1 MAYRTWVPAFAG
13 TTGVYRSSPWFR
25 ALAIVAISALAL
37 TSLSNALAQ
46 SPGVKRPAP
55 ELPSGYQ
62 EKKLAHAAKYMVA
75 AANPLA
81 VDAGLKML
89 GRGGSAIDAAV
100 AVQMVLNLV
109 EPQASGIGGGAF
121 ILHYDAGRKTT
132 NAYDGREAA
141 PMAATPDLF
150 IGSDGKP
157 MRFQDAVVGG
167 RSVGVPGVLRA
178 LEVAHSRHGKL
189 PWAALFEPAI
199 ALAEKGFALSPRVHI
214 QIAADKAMLNDPETR
229 AYFYL
234 PDGTAKPVG
243 AILKNPPFAAVLR
256 RIAKEGPDAFY
267 TGDLAR
273 EMVAAVRN
281 HPTNPGT
288 LSEADFSG
296 YRARTLEP
304 LCAPYRSFRVC
315 GMPLPGGGLT
325 VLQILG
331 TLERFDMKSV
341 RPGSTEAVHLFT
353 EAGRLAYADRERYMA
368 DDRFAAVP
376 VAGLA
381 DPAYNRRRSELI
393 RPEKSMGRAVAG
405 TPEKLTVATGDGD
418 TPEFPSTS
426 HISIVDRNGSAV
438 SMTTSIESRF
448 GSRIFVRGFLL
459 NNTLTDF
466 SMTAMDNGRPVANAV
481 YPGKRPRSSMSP
493 TLVFDNQE
501 KLHLVLG
508 SPLGSVIMNFVAK
521 TLVATLDWGMD
532 IQSAISLP
540 NFGSRNGPTEIE
552 KGTSYENLL
561 GPLKSMG
568 HEVRVVDLP
577 SGLHGI
583 MRTSQGW
590 QGGADPRREG
600 VARGR

>member
-1 MAYRTWVPAFAG
+1 MTRYAGRLTTAF
-13 TTGVYRSSPWFR
+13 VV
-25 ALAIVAISALAL
+25 VAVAV
-37 TSLSNALAQ
+37 NAFAQ
-46 SPGVKRPAP
+46 SPPAIQAERPVP

-62 EKKLAHAAKYMVA
+62 EKKLAFAQKYMVA

-89 GRGGSAIDAAV
+89 ARGGSATDAAI

-121 ILHYDAGRKTT
+121 ILHYDARKNETVV
-132 NAYDGREAA
+132 YDGRETA

-157 MRFQDAVVGG
+157 MRYQDAVIGG

-178 LEVAHSRHGKL
+178 LEVAHARHGIL
-189 PWAALFEPAI
+189 AWAELFEPAI
-199 ALAEKGFALSPRVHI
+199 SLAEKGFALSARVQI
-214 QIAADKAMLNDPETR
+214 QIAADKAMLNDPKTR

-243 AILKNPPFAAVLR
+243 SILKNPAFAAVLR
-256 RIAKEGPDAFY
+256 RIAKDGPDAFY
-267 TGDLAR
+267 TGEVAR
-273 EMVAAVRN
+273 DIVAAVRN

-288 LSEADFSG
+288 LNEDDLRA
-296 YRARTLEP
+296 YRVRTLRP
-304 LCAPYRSFRVC
+304 LCGPYRSFRVC
-315 GMPLPGGGLT
+315 GMPPPGGGLT
-325 VLQILG
+325 VLQILA
-331 TLERFDMKSV
+331 TLERFEMKTV
-341 RPGSTEAVHLFT
+341 RPDSTEAVHLFS

-368 DDRFAAVP
+368 DDRFVDVP
-376 VAGLA
+376 LEGLT

-405 TPEKLTVATGDGD
+405 VPAGATVAMGDGD

-426 HISIVDRNGSAV
+426 HISIVDQHGNAV

-448 GSRIFVRGFLL
+448 GSRIFVHGFLL

-466 SMTAMDNGRPVANAV
+466 SMTLTENGRPVANAV

-493 TLVFDNQE
+493 TLVFDNQH
-501 KLHLVLG
+501 KLHMVLG
-508 SPLGSVIMNFVAK
+508 SPLGSVIINFVAK

-532 IQSAISLP
+532 IQAAISHP
-540 NFGSRNGPTEIE
+540 HFGSRNGPTEIE
-552 KGTSYENLL
+552 KGTLYENLQ
-561 GPLKSMG
+561 GTLKSMN

-583 MRTSQGW
+583 MRTSTGW

-600 VARGR
+600 IAKGK